1 MSIWNPY
8 TSIGQNNFFTPSQ
21 NFYYPGEGYA
31 SGNLSSVMMMFYES
45 ALQLYINQLVMQ
57 LLEELL
63 TSLLNDDGSALQ
75 EQQGDETLATDSTDG
90 NAAGTETPQQSADPT
105 SD

>member
-21 NFYYPGEGYA
+21 NFYYPGDGYGSA
-31 SGNLSSVMMMFYES
+31 NLSSVMMMFYES
-45 ALQLYINQLVMQ
+45 ALQLYINQLVTQ

-63 TSLLNDDGSALQ
+63 TNLLNNNNGDSPTDTENEATHTAGS
-75 EQQGDETLATDSTDG
+75 TT
-90 NAAGTETPQQSADPT
+90 GTELPQQPINPT
-105 SD
+105 GD